1 MVSRRHLCIT
11 WMQNNF
17 VSSVRPEIL
26 STEGGVRDLRR
37 RLADSVKSDV
47 MGGVDT
53 QRQEMTG
60 ESGELWDNELPP
72 VSLAVGDGVLNID
85 RSDHGSVFVD
95 LLMQVPPLL
104 SERPEDIMF
113 FSSGWVKFIA
123 WV

>member
-1 MVSRRHLCIT
+1 VNRVSFGIMSYLLC
-11 WMQNNF
+11 
-17 VSSVRPEIL
+17 
-26 STEGGVRDLRR
+26 
-37 RLADSVKSDV
+37 
-47 MGGVDT
+47 
-53 QRQEMTG
+53 
-60 ESGELWDNELPP
+60 
-72 VSLAVGDGVLNID
+72 LAVGDGVLNID